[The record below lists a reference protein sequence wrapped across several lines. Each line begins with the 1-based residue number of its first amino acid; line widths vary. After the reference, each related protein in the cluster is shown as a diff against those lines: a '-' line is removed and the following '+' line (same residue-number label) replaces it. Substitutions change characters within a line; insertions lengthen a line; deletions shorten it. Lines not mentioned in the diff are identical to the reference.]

1 LYVYQKYKKYCSTCF
16 CEFIFAKILTLSFL
30 STYNIYNSYYYASQ
44 EESTM
49 TFEPNETP
57 NPGAIIKVIG
67 VGGGG
72 TNAVTSMINENISGV
87 EFFSANTDVQ
97 SLRTALAPGKIQL
110 GKELTKGLGAGSDP
124 DIGREAALEDRY
136 EIQEALSGAD
146 MVFVTAG
153 MGGGT
158 GTGSAAIISQIA
170 RELGALTVGVV
181 TKPFAFEGKRRRKHS
196 LIGIER
202 LKEHVDTLITI
213 PNQKLLQVVK
223 PNISMIDAFKM
234 ADGILVNAV
243 RGISDII
250 NIPGTI
256 NVDFADVKTIMSSMG
271 QALMGIGIAGGEN
284 RAIEAANQA
293 ICSPLL
299 EDVDIEGATG
309 ILINITAGENISLL
323 EVNEA
328 CMVIQEAAHED
339 ANVIFGTVLDPN
351 AGDQIQITV
360 IATGFPN
367 EQEDDL
373 SASSQ
378 QANKIIE
385 DLSGIN
391 SFHTTQKSKTNSSL
405 ISPHNNPLYHKQ
417 TPLTKSSS
425 YPPLTKSTL
434 TNKPITNKQPLTNHT
449 HKKTLSANT
458 TNTHELNSTLSA
470 PTFKAKEPVF
480 TSDKTFKETLQDTEQ
495 KPTQATRETSID
507 QGQSTPLSK
516 TTPVSPFETN
526 SNTTNSFTPTKQDT
540 TEENLTT
547 ESNFYTED
555 RLDEQLT
562 TENKES
568 LSMETTKEK
577 NDTSLDHSL
586 DHGLDQQIDE
596 ALKLAERIKTIDCKD
611 DDLDVPTFLRKENK
625 EQPPSNT

>member
-1 LYVYQKYKKYCSTCF
+1 
-16 CEFIFAKILTLSFL
+16 
-30 STYNIYNSYYYASQ
+30 
-44 EESTM
+44 
-49 TFEPNETP
+49 
-57 NPGAIIKVIG
+57 
-67 VGGGG
+67 
-72 TNAVTSMINENISGV
+72 MINENISGV
-87 EFFSANTDVQ
+87 EFFSANTDIQ

-284 RAIEAANQA
+284 RAIEAARQA

-373 SASSQ
+373 STSSQ

-385 DLSGIN
+385 DLSGAN
-391 SFHTTQKSKTNSSL
+391 SFHTTQKTKTKSSL
-405 ISPHNNPLYHKQ
+405 ISSHNNPLYHKQ
-417 TPLTKSSS
+417 TPLTKNSS
-425 YPPLTKSTL
+425 YPPLTKSNL
-434 TNKPITNKQPLTNHT
+434 TTTKINTTNKQIISNYTHKKDLSTNNKSTHEPLTNT
-449 HKKTLSANT
+449 
-458 TNTHELNSTLSA
+458 SA
-470 PTFKAKEPVF
+470 PVFSPKEPVF
-480 TSDKTFKETLQDTEQ
+480 TSDKTFKETLQETEQ
-495 KPTQATRETSID
+495 TPSQATQEAPID
-507 QGQSTPLSK
+507 QGQKTPISEPSL
-516 TTPVSPFETN
+516 VSPPDTN
-526 SNTTNSFTPTKQDT
+526 SKLTSSFTNTKQET
-540 TEENLTT
+540 TEKNLTT
-547 ESNFYTED
+547 EGSFYTEE
-555 RLDEQLT
+555 RLNEQLT

-568 LSMETTKEK
+568 LSMDNTNEK
-577 NDTSLDHSL
+577 NETSLNQNL